1 MNANPHDADDGGQ
14 CWEENE
20 LPSLLARPGWLIMA
34 EPARCEDVR
43 VKGVESFCMSSA
55 QRPSFEALNIQ
66 RGEKKFTQ
74 NKTIFLVFNVSFRT
88 GWEFEELAA
97 KRRNK
102 N

>member
-20 LPSLLARPGWLIMA
+20 PPSLLARPGWLIMA

-43 VKGVESFCMSSA
+43 VKGVEAFCMSST